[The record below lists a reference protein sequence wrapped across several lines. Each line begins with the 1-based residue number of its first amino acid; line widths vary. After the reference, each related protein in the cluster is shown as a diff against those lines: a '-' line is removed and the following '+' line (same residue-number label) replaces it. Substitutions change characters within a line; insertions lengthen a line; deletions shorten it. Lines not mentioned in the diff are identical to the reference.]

1 MSYSPA
7 PIPISRGSAKPKVF
21 LNNSLPHTEPFLDD
35 PPSAIF
41 DALRQQ
47 IESGASIDGILSAIA
62 ATAQNLSRASGAAI
76 AMGHDGI
83 VLCVGRSGD
92 TAPDLGAQLSVDSGI
107 SGECI
112 RSGKSLLC
120 DDTQLD
126 SRVDADVCL
135 RLGLRSIIAVPLH
148 SSDGM
153 VGILEVF
160 SNYPSNFSAGHVETM
175 RTLGELAEL
184 AHARVAG
191 AEAVAK
197 EIHDSMILPT
207 PEPASA
213 LPSMELATPEPRAIE
228 WLRNSQMITA
238 VKKKV
243 PYWLAAPILILIL
256 LSVRFWIT
264 RQEPI
269 IATVAKS
276 TVAEATAPETI
287 EMTIGSKPARKPR
300 AGRDT
305 EKVHQQSSQSD
316 RQSDQQPDRKSD
328 RKSNQDSDT
337 PEVVVHNF
345 SEQAAA
351 DASPKAAENATGVRS
366 SQSISQP
373 DLPPQL
379 PAASANDAALA
390 SLVATSA
397 TLPRHP
403 LPISQG
409 VVRGALLYR
418 VQPTYPDQ
426 ALSMR
431 LGGPVVLQA
440 SVTETG
446 TVTNV
451 KVVSGQAVLANAAI
465 AAVRQW
471 RYQPSR
477 LNGAPVSVETQI
489 TVNFKAP

>member
-1 MSYSPA
+1 
-7 PIPISRGSAKPKVF
+7 
-21 LNNSLPHTEPFLDD
+21 
-35 PPSAIF
+35 
-41 DALRQQ
+41 
-47 IESGASIDGILSAIA
+47 
-62 ATAQNLSRASGAAI
+62 
-76 AMGHDGI
+76 MGHDGV

-92 TAPDLGAQLSVDSGI
+92 TAPELGAQLSVDSGI

-120 DDTQLD
+120 DDSQLD

-135 RLGLRSIIAVPLH
+135 RLGLRSIIAVPLR

-175 RTLGELAEL
+175 RTLAEL
-184 AHARVAG
+184 VERAHARITG
-191 AEAVAK
+191 EEAVAK

-213 LPSMELATPEPRAIE
+213 LPSMDVATPEPRAIE
-228 WLRNSQMITA
+228 WLRNSQVITA

-269 IATVAKS
+269 IATVANP
-276 TVAEATAPETI
+276 TVAQPAAPETI
-287 EMTIGSKPARKPR
+287 EMTIGTKSPSKPR
-300 AGRDT
+300 AGHDT
-305 EKVHQQSSQSD
+305 EKVHHQSSQP
-316 RQSDQQPDRKSD
+316 DQEPDQ
-328 RKSNQDSDT
+328 NSDT
-337 PEVVVHNF
+337 PEVVVHNY

-351 DASPKAAENATGVRS
+351 DSTPKQVEKASTAEDNPSHAQQDV
-366 SQSISQP
+366 
-373 DLPPQL
+373 PPQL
-379 PAASANDAALA
+379 PVPNANDAALA

-397 TLPRHP
+397 PLPRQP

-409 VVRGALLYR
+409 VVRGALQYKVR
-418 VQPTYPDQ
+418 PTYPEQ

-431 LGGPVVLQA
+431 LAGPVVLLA
-440 SVTETG
+440 TVSETG
-446 TVTNV
+446 AVTHV

-465 AAVRQW
+465 AAVKQW

-477 LNGAPVSVETQI
+477 LNGAPVGVETQI
-489 TVNFKAP
+489 TVNFKTP

>member
-21 LNNSLPHTEPFLDD
+21 LNNSLPATEPFHDD
-35 PPSAIF
+35 PPSAVF

-76 AMGHDGI
+76 AMGHDGV

-92 TAPDLGAQLSVDSGI
+92 TAPELGAQLSVDSGI

-120 DDTQLD
+120 DDSQLD

-135 RLGLRSIIAVPLH
+135 RLGLRSIIAVPLR

-175 RTLGELAEL
+175 RTLAEL
-184 AHARVAG
+184 VERAHARIAG

-197 EIHDSMILPT
+197 EIHDSMILPI
-207 PEPASA
+207 PEPTSA
-213 LPSMELATPEPRAIE
+213 LPSIDVATPEPRAIE
-228 WLRNSQMITA
+228 WLRNSQVITA

-276 TVAEATAPETI
+276 TVAETAAPETI

-305 EKVHQQSSQSD
+305 EKVHHQSSQSD
-316 RQSDQQPDRKSD
+316 RQSDQ
-328 RKSNQDSDT
+328 NSDT

-345 SEQAAA
+345 GEQAAA
-351 DASPKAAENATGVRS
+351 DSSPKATEKVPEVTS
-366 SQSISQP
+366 SQSNSQQ
-373 DLPPQL
+373 DVAPQL
-379 PAASANDAALA
+379 PVANANDATLA

-397 TLPRHP
+397 TLPRQP
-403 LPISQG
+403 LPVSQG
-409 VVRGALLYR
+409 VVRGALQYK
-418 VQPTYPDQ
+418 VQPTYPEQ
-426 ALSMR
+426 ARSMR
-431 LGGPVVLQA
+431 LAGPVVLLA
-440 SVTETG
+440 SVSETG
-446 TVTNV
+446 TVTHV
-451 KVVSGQAVLANAAI
+451 KIVSGQAVLANAAI
-465 AAVRQW
+465 AAVKQW

-477 LNGAPVSVETQI
+477 LNGAPVGVETQV